1 MRVLGV
7 DPGLLNFGYIVLE
20 NRGRDYKILS
30 ADVLKTSPKL
40 ALGSRLWHIY
50 KGLEKILEEYK
61 PEMIAVEE
69 PLPQVNSVNTAK
81 IVQVFA
87 LVLLASEERR
97 LPYITYHPSQWKSFL
112 CGDGRA
118 TKEDLLKVIQSLL
131 GRDLDSTIRKV
142 EHILDALGIALV
154 SILEKGE
161 RVVL

>member
-1 MRVLGV
+1 VLGV

-112 CGDGRA
+112 CGDGWA

-131 GRDLDSTIRKV
+131 GKDLDSKIRKV